1 MDDDVYDGQWES
13 DYKHGEVIYSN
24 APSGRTEKRL
34 YEHDC
39 IKEILEVIEEGDDMP
54 EENQNLARSQ

>member
-1 MDDDVYDGQWES
+1 MDDDEYDGQWER

-24 APSGRTEKRL
+24 AASGRTEKRL

-39 IKEILEVIEEGDDMP
+39 IK
-54 EENQNLARSQ
+54 

>member
-1 MDDDVYDGQWES
+1 MDDDEYDGQWES

-24 APSGRTEKRL
+24 AASGRTEKRL

-39 IKEILEVIEEGDDMP
+39 IK
-54 EENQNLARSQ
+54 